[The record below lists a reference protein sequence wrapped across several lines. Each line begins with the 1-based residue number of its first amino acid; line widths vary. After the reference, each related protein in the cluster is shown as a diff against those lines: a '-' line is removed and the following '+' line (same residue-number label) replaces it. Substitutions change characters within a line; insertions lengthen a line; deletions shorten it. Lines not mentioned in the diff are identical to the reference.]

1 MSNTMNDAPM
11 YIHPKQLHAVGFPEN
26 QLAIF
31 RRLYPDGTPMTR
43 ESLVNMMLSG
53 VDTSV
58 LARFYLAKID
68 YDNVASTAAA
78 KLSRP
83 QLRHSVGGLGGAI
96 YAYADAVVDAARST
110 MARGFTSGLPVY
122 FAYDDAP
129 VPQDR
134 QYAVG
139 QAGRIEND
147 QGVVLAFWLVEYS
160 TAYHAGGRIVAVTP
174 DGYKAQ
180 NSPQEKR

>member
-31 RRLYPDGTPMTR
+31 RRLYPDGAPMTR

-53 VDTSV
+53 VDVSIIAG
-58 LARFYLAKID
+58 LYLAKAD
-68 YDNVASTAAA
+68 YDNVASTVAASI
-78 KLSRP
+78 SRI
-83 QLRHSVGGLGGAI
+83 QMLKNANSLGGEI
-96 YAYADAVVDAARST
+96 HAYADAIVDAARST
-110 MARGFTSGLPVY
+110 MARGFTNGLPVY

-129 VPQDR
+129 IPQDR

-139 QAGRIEND
+139 QAGRLEND
-147 QGVVLAFWLVEYS
+147 KGIVLAFWLVEYS
-160 TAYHAGGRIVAVTP
+160 TAYHAGGRIVAVTQ

>member
-1 MSNTMNDAPM
+1 MNTVQNDAPM
-11 YIHPKQLHAVGFPEN
+11 YIHPKQLYAINFPAD
-26 QLAIF
+26 QLEII

-53 VDTSV
+53 VDFSV
-58 LARFYLAKID
+58 LAGFYLSKAD
-68 YDNVASTAAA
+68 YDNVASTVAA

-83 QLRHSVGGLGGAI
+83 QLRQRVGSLGGEI
-96 YAYADAVVDAARST
+96 YAYADAIVDAARST
-110 MARGFTSGLPVY
+110 MARGFTNGLPVY

-129 VPQDR
+129 IPQDR

-139 QAGRIEND
+139 QAGRLEND
-147 QGVVLAFWLVEYS
+147 KGTVLAFWLVEYS
-160 TAYHAGGRIVAVTP
+160 TAYHAGGRIVAVTQ